1 MSWRCNVIE
10 TGVVSFFFFLFF
22 FLLLGGSPS
31 YGSDYEEEVKYTTN
45 GHGSSAQPPYH
56 SPENELLKKQLID
69 HHRDSPRP
77 PFSQPQMVQ
86 GRVGRLPYLEGFY

>member
-1 MSWRCNVIE
+1 MMVSWRCNVIE
-10 TGVVSFFFFLFF
+10 TEIVSLSF
-22 FLLLGGSPS
+22 LLGGSPS
-31 YGSDYEEEVKYTTN
+31 YGSDYEEEARYTSN
-45 GHGSSAQPPYH
+45 GPGSSAQPPYH

-86 GRVGRLPYLEGFY
+86 GRVGPVLCLEAFY